1 MKTINKLMSVGALA
15 LAVFM
20 PATFTVQA
28 QTNPNAVS
36 SSTGGTVGIVARANQ
51 IIGQNVFNRQGEA
64 IGKINNL
71 VVELASGRVLYAVVD
86 EQGGVPG
93 MDRFAIPPG
102 KFSSGANNGNLV
114 VDVKKADLASAP
126 KFKGGAS
133 TINSVDYAQQVYQ
146 HFGQPAWWEGS
157 GAAGA
162 SANTFGNV
170 RGARQL
176 MGTEVKTVANQNL
189 GQIKNLVV
197 DLAAGRVLYVALV
210 PPGSLGSGNMVYVV
224 PPNAFTPGPDGTL
237 VTGLDEAK
245 LQGGPH
251 FADNSW
257 PDVASSS
264 YATQVYQY
272 YGKQPYFNS
281 QLSPTSR

>member
-1 MKTINKLMSVGALA
+1 MKTINKLMSLGVLA
-15 LAVFM
+15 LAGLM

-28 QTNPNAVS
+28 QTNTNAAAG
-36 SSTGGTVGIVARANQ
+36 TGGKVGTVEKANQ
-51 IIGQNVFNRQGEA
+51 IIGKNVFNRQGEA

-71 VVELASGRVLYAVVD
+71 VVDLTSGRVLYAIVD

-93 MDRFAIPPG
+93 VDRYAIPPE
-102 KFSSGANNGNLV
+102 KFSTGGSNGNLV

-126 KFKGGAS
+126 KFKGGAK

-146 HFGQPAWWEGS
+146 HFGQPAWWQGGGAT

-162 SANTFGNV
+162 FGNV
-170 RGARQL
+170 QGAKQL
-176 MGTEVKTVANQNL
+176 MGKEVKTAANQDL

-197 DLAAGRVLYVALV
+197 DLAAARVLYVALA
-210 PPGSLGSGNMVYVV
+210 PQGSQGNMVYVV
-224 PPNAFTPGPDGTL
+224 PPNAFTSGSDGTL

-281 QLSPTSR
+281 QLSPTSRQP